1 MNVQEIKKKI
11 LTESD
16 FASKEEYIL
25 TKTILN
31 KPHIHKK
38 VFVYKKQKII
48 LGKNQ
53 LYSIYDLNTKEKLYS
68 GIHYEEVAKAIAKN
82 LKNRVIA
89 DNIFKAE
96 NELIRF
102 KNKIDFMKK
111 SIQNHYTD
119 VKVSKLYMDINYYNS
134 CKKNL
139 IKLIT
144 QHYYQKV
151 LHIHYH

>member
-1 MNVQEIKKKI
+1 MNIQEIKNKI
-11 LTESD
+11 LTDSD
-16 FASKEEYIL
+16 FASKVEYIL
-25 TKTILN
+25 TKTILDN
-31 KPHIHKK
+31 PPIHKK

-144 QHYYQKV
+144 QHY
-151 LHIHYH
+151 

>member
-1 MNVQEIKKKI
+1 MNVQEIKNKI
-11 LTESD
+11 LTDSD
-16 FASKEEYIL
+16 FASKVEYIL
-25 TKTILN
+25 TKTILDN
-31 KPHIHKK
+31 PPIHKK

-144 QHYYQKV
+144 QHY
-151 LHIHYH
+151 